1 MGEPIQLH
9 SKGGKILHVY
19 TRSQAD
25 VLLAGGSWF
34 ATAADAEAGKVRE
47 EATPTTAARLE
58 ALDGDA
64 AGGARVVKTA
74 PPVPAGFE
82 DVEAVEAIITVKKE
96 PDDKPAPASKK
107 AAKSQ

>member
-47 EATPTTAARLE
+47 EATPTTAAKLDALE
-58 ALDGDA
+58 GA
-64 AGGARVVKTA
+64 AGDGN
-74 PPVPAGFE
+74 G
-82 DVEAVEAIITVKKE
+82 DVADSVEE
-96 PDDKPAPASKK
+96 RPAPTPRKGK
-107 AAKSQ
+107 AQK

>member
-19 TRSQAD
+19 SRSQAET
-25 VLLAGGSWF
+25 LLSGGSWY
-34 ATAADAEAGKVRE
+34 ATAADAEAGKARE
-47 EATPTTAARLE
+47 EPTPTTAARLE
-58 ALDGDA
+58 ALDGDG
-64 AGGARVVKTA
+64 GGARVVKTA

>member
-47 EATPTTAARLE
+47 EATPTTAAKLDALE
-58 ALDGDA
+58 GGDGD
-64 AGGARVVKTA
+64 GNG
-74 PPVPAGFE
+74 
-82 DVEAVEAIITVKKE
+82 DVADSVEE
-96 PDDKPAPASKK
+96 RPAPTPRKGK
-107 AAKSQ
+107 AQK